1 MLEALAY
8 KPMRLHG
15 ASPMI
20 LLVVSL
26 GLYTVFEATISLIF
40 GAQYYTLGKALNAHQ
55 INLGI
60 ATMPVIQFVTIILF
74 FGFYIGLRIFLE
86 RTFIGKQIRAV
97 HDSTTLA
104 HIIGMRTDRIILI
117 VSVIA
122 GAILGVC
129 GILIGYDVGMEPTM
143 GFNWLFK
150 GMISAI
156 IGGMRNLKGAF
167 WGALFLA
174 FSENIAVWIFASE
187 WRDLISFIIFIGFLY
202 VRPQGIFQKKVG
214 F

>member
-1 MLEALAY
+1 
-8 KPMRLHG
+8 
-15 ASPMI
+15 
-20 LLVVSL
+20 
-26 GLYTVFEATISLIF
+26 
-40 GAQYYTLGKALNAHQ
+40 
-55 INLGI
+55 
-60 ATMPVIQFVTIILF
+60 
-74 FGFYIGLRIFLE
+74 
-86 RTFIGKQIRAV
+86 
-97 HDSTTLA
+97 
-104 HIIGMRTDRIILI
+104 MRTDRIIMV

-122 GAILGVC
+122 GAILGVS
-129 GILIGYDVGMEPTM
+129 GVLIGYDVGMEPTM

-202 VRPQGIFQKKVG
+202 IRPQGIFQKKVG